1 MPPFIIQGSNHKD
14 NRGIISFVNDFSFD
28 NIVRFYIIENSEE
41 NELRAWQG
49 HKLDTKYFYCI
60 KGAFQVSY
68 VKIDNWEKPSSS
80 LVVESIV
87 LDETDSKIL
96 CIPLGYAN
104 AIKSLTV
111 GSKLLSFSTLPL
123 SMVKDDD
130 FRYDKNFWVIK

>member
-1 MPPFIIQGSNHKD
+1 MSPYIIQGNNHKD
-14 NRGIISFVNDFSFD
+14 NRGTISFVNDFSFD

-41 NELRAWQG
+41 NKLRAWQG

-60 KGAFQVSY
+60 KGVFQISY
-68 VKIDNWEKPSSS
+68 VKVDDWVKPSSS
-80 LVVESIV
+80 LTVESIV
-87 LDETDSKIL
+87 LDETDNKIL
-96 CIPLGYAN
+96 CIPSGYAN
-104 AIKSLTV
+104 AIKSLSL